1 MNSHTSFA
9 INGIF
14 MKKFFRIALNVLVI
28 TFIIPTTTCAED
40 VSTSG
45 IDAHSAQIYQG
56 PMYPAN
62 NAATIKHHYH
72 HHFTIT
78 QRIERLE
85 HKKVKLER
93 HEAVLKAHNK
103 TKRAR
108 FVMRHEMRVQ
118 KILERLEAKKN
129 EHN

>member
-45 IDAHSAQIYQG
+45 VNAHYAQIYQG

-62 NAATIKHHYH
+62 NTAMTKHDYH
-72 HHFTIT
+72 HRLTIS
-78 QRIERLE
+78 QRIEHLE

-93 HEAVLKAHNK
+93 REAILKAHNK
-103 TKRAR
+103 TRRAD
-108 FVMRHEMRVQ
+108 FVMRHEMHVQ
-118 KILERLEAKKN
+118 KILGRLEAKNK
-129 EHN
+129 